1 MWQLPEDRFRPSPPE
16 LLHTFDC
23 GAGAVLAIVARG
35 DTVYA
40 GCQDGLVKVWDLETR
55 TLVRTLLVVE
65 VNPPLHR
72 FQTSLI
78 IISSEHR
85 HSIDVTDAFGFVCLF
100 GKRRCAGTMSATL
113 EIGIDS

>member
-1 MWQLPEDRFRPSPPE
+1 MQLWRLPENNSWEATPE

-23 GAGAVLAIVARG
+23 GAGAVLALAVRG

-65 VNPPLHR
+65 VSCYR
-72 FQTSLI
+72 MQ
-78 IISSEHR
+78 
-85 HSIDVTDAFGFVCLF
+85 
-100 GKRRCAGTMSATL
+100 
-113 EIGIDS
+113 